1 MQQQQVGQEKV
12 NEKLLE
18 LQSLS
23 ATEKSCFQLALQ
35 GIKKSGR
42 YLLDPD
48 GHHLNHPPIEVE
60 CKFPSNL
67 TLIGEKFE
75 KEFEKCNS
83 SKCSEVPVEYNA
95 HIDQILR
102 LIEDSGSCSQELQF
116 HCNNAPLRTVSQHY
130 FFRHSI
136 IFQTDNFQVFHV
148 MILEFFIV

>member
-1 MQQQQVGQEKV
+1 MQQQQVGQEKF

-23 ATEKSCFQLALQ
+23 ASEKSCFQLALQ

-48 GHHLNHPPIEVE
+48 GHHLNHPPMEVE

-67 TLIGEKFE
+67 TLIGEEIE
-75 KEFEKCNS
+75 KEFERCNFA
-83 SKCSEVPVEYNA
+83 KCSEVPVEYDA
-95 HIDQILR
+95 HMDQILKF
-102 LIEDSGSCSQELQF
+102 IEDSGLCSQELHF

-130 FFRHSI
+130 LFRYRISSYS
-136 IFQTDNFQVFHV
+136 FRP
-148 MILEFFIV
+148 